1 MNYISYF
8 DQANRDSISTVGG
21 KGAHLCE
28 LTQAGFPVPPG
39 FCITVNAY
47 QQTLAKSTRMYDFIE
62 TLSKTKSEQLDAIQ
76 FFSEMIRGHIL
87 TLPMDDIIESE
98 IIHAWEQLGTT
109 ESYAVRSSAT
119 AEDLPTASFAGQQDT
134 YLHVKGKEQLLNTVK
149 QCWASLFTDRAII
162 YRAKNGF
169 DHHSVS
175 LSIIVQKMVFPDVSG
190 ILFTADPV
198 TGHRKTTSID
208 AGFGLGEAFVSGI
221 VTPDLYKVR
230 DNQIIHKQISNKDKG
245 IFAREEG
252 GTELREIA
260 TELQDTQALS
270 DEKIKEL
277 ANIGHKIEQHLGSEQ
292 DIEWCLCGEQ
302 FYILQARPI
311 TSLYPAPVGR
321 DQQYRIFY
329 SIGHGQMMTDYMRPL
344 GRSVWKTMFPYGKT
358 ANQTESSVL
367 VEAGGRLFMDI
378 SEFLYIKRA
387 RQKILQNKTK
397 DASLSALKKA
407 ILDGE
412 IEKRAP
418 KRGKLRKAF
427 QTYKSMI
434 RFFTKMIPRS
444 LKVIYFENPDLI
456 QTRAKSDYQ
465 AILNKYKDE
474 IALRSGAER
483 IRYIQELLGT
493 FFAPECFGRA
503 LTYTYAGFMT
513 LGILEKKVEKW
524 LHEKLD
530 PSIHKSPPGN
540 VTSEMGL
547 MVGNLADV
555 VRDLPEV
562 MEYLKTAEHDT
573 FYLGLQD
580 VPGGD
585 AFLTSWIQFMDIY
598 GMRGPGEIDI
608 TRTRYREAPMILIPA
623 ILGHIQ
629 TNDPAEHWERFKRG
643 EQEANEAIDN
653 LLTRLQAL
661 PGGSRKAK
669 KASKLIRIFRNT
681 VGIREFPKYIMTQYF
696 DLFRR
701 AVVGESATLCQ
712 QGHIDQVE
720 DIYYLSLDEIIS
732 LLENRL
738 PDAKEL
744 VQSRKEHESR
754 YKKCTTPHVIT
765 SDGEIFAPEQSNEH
779 APPGALIG
787 IPVSAGVTEGYVKV
801 VRCLE
806 EGQLNK
812 GEILVAPYTD
822 PGWTP
827 LFQSAKALVTEI
839 GGLMTHGS
847 VVAREYGIP
856 AVVSV
861 ENATTKLKDGQYI
874 RVDGTNG
881 FVEILRDV
889 GEEVIEA
896 VEVAVDSQE

>member
-8 DQANRDSISTVGG
+8 DQTNRDSISSVGV
-21 KGAHLCE
+21 KGAHLGE

-47 QQTLAKSTRMYDFIE
+47 QQTLDKSTRMFDFTE
-62 TLSKTKSEQLDAIQ
+62 NLSKAEPEQLDSIQ

-87 TLPMDDIIESE
+87 TLPMDDMIESE

-119 AEDLPTASFAGQQDT
+119 VEDLPTASFAGQLDT

-169 DHHSVS
+169 DHRSVS
-175 LSIIVQKMVFPDVSG
+175 LSVIVQKMVFPDVSG

-208 AGFGLGEAFVSGI
+208 AGFGIGEAFVSGI

-230 DNQIIHKQISNKDKG
+230 DNQIIYKQISSKDKG
-245 IFAREEG
+245 IFSKEEG
-252 GTELREIA
+252 GTEIKEIS

-277 ANIGHKIEQHLGSEQ
+277 ANIGREIEQLFGPEQ

-311 TSLYPAPVGR
+311 TSLYPVPVGR

-329 SIGHGQMMTDYMRPL
+329 SVGHGQMMTDYMRPL

-358 ANQTESSVL
+358 TNQTESAVL

-378 SEFLYIKRA
+378 SEFLYIKQA

-407 ILDGE
+407 ILDGG

-418 KRGKLRKAF
+418 KRGTLRKAF

-434 RFFTKMIPRS
+434 GFLTKVIPRS

-456 QTRAKSDYQ
+456 QTRAKSGYQ
-465 AILNKYKDE
+465 SVLNKYKDE
-474 IALRSGAER
+474 IAHYSGADR
-483 IRYIQELLGT
+483 IRYIQKLLGT
-493 FFAPECFGRA
+493 FFAPKCFGKA
-503 LTYTYAGFMT
+503 LTYTYAGFIT
-513 LGILEKKVEKW
+513 LSILEKKIEKW

-547 MVGNLADV
+547 MVGNIADV

-562 MEYLKTAEHDT
+562 MEYLKTADHDT
-573 FYLGLQD
+573 FYLGLQS
-580 VPGGD
+580 VPGRD
-585 AFLTSWIQFMDIY
+585 DFLTSWIQFMEIY

-608 TRTRYREAPMILIPA
+608 TRTRYREAPMTLIPA

-629 TNDPAEHWERFKRG
+629 SNDPSEHWERFKRG

-653 LLTRLQAL
+653 LLTRLKTL

-696 DLFRR
+696 DFFRR
-701 AVVGESATLCQ
+701 VMIGESATFCQ
-712 QGHIDQVE
+712 QDLLEQVE
-720 DIYYLSLDEIIS
+720 DIFYLSLDEIIA
-732 LLENRL
+732 LQEDRL
-738 PDAKEL
+738 PDVKKL

-754 YKKCTTPHVIT
+754 YQKMTTPHVIT
-765 SDGEIFAPEQSNEH
+765 SDGEIFTPEQSSEH

-787 IPVSAGVTEGYVKV
+787 IPVSAGVAEGYVKV

-827 LFQSAKALVTEI
+827 LFQSAKGLVTEI

-856 AVVSV
+856 TVVSV
-861 ENATTKLKDGQYI
+861 ENATTKLKNGQYI

-889 GEEVIEA
+889 GEEE
-896 VEVAVDSQE
+896 VEVGEGAG